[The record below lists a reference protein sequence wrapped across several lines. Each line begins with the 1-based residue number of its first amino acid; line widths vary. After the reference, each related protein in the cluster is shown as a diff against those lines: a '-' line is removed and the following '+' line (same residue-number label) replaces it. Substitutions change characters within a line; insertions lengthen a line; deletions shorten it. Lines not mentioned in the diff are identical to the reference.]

1 MSNAITK
8 KNEIMTPA
16 KALSQAM
23 EFFNPQKIETVDDAT
38 VFLSNM
44 NRLSEGANLRFY
56 RAVYVVYSQRLYE
69 DARYLSTKAK
79 QGKVEL
85 KCANIVDYCA
95 HCVTPPIG
103 KTQAYN
109 AVAAGAF
116 ISPDGMGTCFD
127 DERGRYSFSQLLEI
141 VKSGK
146 GVIFNI
152 EKETG
157 AIFYTMVDAWER
169 AKDAE
174 GHSLYKEDEHGV
186 PRPYYVKSAGEMR
199 LIDVLRLMNAI
210 TPQKSVR
217 EIAKLLKS
225 ELEVTEFGVRAMDKG
240 EVKETSEADETAS
253 DTPTEAA
260 KNEAEAPDTQITFT
274 GEELEIMYDVVQA
287 AGYDGIAEKIRN
299 ILKMQKG

>member
-174 GHSLYKEDEHGV
+174 GHFLYKEDEHGV
-186 PRPYYVKSAGEMR
+186 PRPYYVKGAGEMR
-199 LIDVLRLMNAI
+199 LVDVLRLMNAI

-217 EIAKLLKS
+217 ELAKLLKS
-225 ELEVTEFGVRAMDKG
+225 NFEVTEFGVRIVDKA
-240 EVKETSEADETAS
+240 EVQETSDEEAASNATSDDVKES
-253 DTPTEAA
+253 
-260 KNEAEAPDTQITFT
+260 AEAPDAQINFTQSEWESIWTA
-274 GEELEIMYDVVQA
+274 VHN
-287 AGYDGIAEKIRN
+287 AGYDELANKISKFIRTT
-299 ILKMQKG
+299 IS

>member
-8 KNEIMTPA
+8 KTETMTPA

-169 AKDAE
+169 AKDPE
-174 GHSLYKEDEHGV
+174 GHFLYKEDEHGT
-186 PRPYYVKSAGEMR
+186 PRPYYVKGAGEMR
-199 LIDVLRLMNAI
+199 LVDVLRLMNAI

-217 EIAKLLKS
+217 ELAKLLKS
-225 ELEVTEFGVRAMDKG
+225 NFEVTEFGVRIVDKG
-240 EVKETSEADETAS
+240 EVKETSEVNETAS
-253 DTPTEAA
+253 DTP
-260 KNEAEAPDTQITFT
+260 AEAVKDSVEVPDVQITFT
-274 GEELEIMYDVVQA
+274 GEELEIMYDVVHA
-287 AGYDGIAEKIRN
+287 AGYEGIAEKIRN

>member
-16 KALSQAM
+16 KALTQAM

-56 RAVYVVYSQRLYE
+56 RAIYVVYSQKLYE
-69 DARYLSTKAK
+69 EAFYTSTKAK
-79 QGKVEL
+79 KGRVNF
-85 KCANIVDYCA
+85 KCTNIVDYCA

-116 ISPDGMGTCFD
+116 ILPDGMGTCFD
-127 DERGRYSFSQLLEI
+127 DVRGRYSFSQLLEI

-146 GVIFNI
+146 GTVYNV

-157 AIFYTMVDAWER
+157 AIFYTMIDAWER

-174 GHSLYKEDEHGV
+174 GHFLYKEDEHGV

-225 ELEVTEFGVRAMDKG
+225 ELEVTEFGVRIVDKSEVQEASDG
-240 EVKETSEADETAS
+240 DVEEGNATSESVKEDVEAH
-253 DTPTEAA
+253 
-260 KNEAEAPDTQITFT
+260 DTQINFT
-274 GEELEIMYDVVQA
+274 SDEWEKIWTAVHI
-287 AGYDGIAEKIRN
+287 AGYDELADKIGNYLRTT
-299 ILKMQKG
+299 KG

>member
-8 KNEIMTPA
+8 KNETMTPA

-146 GVIFNI
+146 GVLYDI

-157 AIFYTMVDAWER
+157 AIFYRMVCAWER
-169 AKDAE
+169 AKDRE
-174 GHSLYKEDEHGV
+174 GHLLYKEDEHGT
-186 PRPYYVKSAGEMR
+186 PRPYYVRGAGEMR
-199 LIDVLRLMNAI
+199 LVDVLRLMNAI

-225 ELEVTEFGVRAMDKG
+225 AFEVSTFGVRIMDKS
-240 EVKETSEADETAS
+240 EVEEVFGGDKTESNATEEAVKDESEAPA
-253 DTPTEAA
+253 
-260 KNEAEAPDTQITFT
+260 TQINFT
-274 GEELEIMYDVVQA
+274 QSEWESIWTAVHN
-287 AGYDGIAEKIRN
+287 AGYDELADKISKFIRTTIA
-299 ILKMQKG
+299 